1 MADTFKGPPKK
12 AGVIGRLALD
22 RQLSDYGFDI
32 LVSISGMR
40 SETIQI
46 QGEAANG
53 TLLGPV
59 EIQPEKSA
67 TLIPDAII
75 QNGVF
80 VIHIDDLKR
89 EWDSLAFVKSGNDD
103 RVILTIES
111 PFEYV
116 ERIEGKPVSGVVT
129 PLHGWGLDEWG
140 NMRWGG

>member
-12 AGVIGRLALD
+12 AGVIGRLSLD

-32 LVSISGMR
+32 LISISGMR

-59 EIQPEKSA
+59 EIQPEKSSA
-67 TLIPDAII
+67 LIPDAML

-89 EWDSLAFVKSGNDD
+89 DWDNLAFIKSGSDD
-103 RVILTIES
+103 RATITIES
-111 PFEYV
+111 PFDYV
-116 ERIEGKPVSGVVT
+116 ERIVGRPVGNAAIPT
-129 PLHGWGLDEWG
+129 NGWGLNEWG